1 MYSNRNFGHVFYRS
15 LQLAAPDRIQ
25 RELAGKPVGVGFN
38 WMAFTPGEWD
48 GLEADVLLIAVTSM
62 HERSALLQQITTD
75 PLWKNYPAVKNGR
88 VHVIDWNSWV
98 VYAPY
103 SINIQ
108 LEEALSMLTNKAAFL

>member
-1 MYSNRNFGHVFYRS
+1 
-15 LQLAAPDRIQ
+15 
-25 RELAGKPVGVGFN
+25 
-38 WMAFTPGEWD
+38 
-48 GLEADVLLIAVTSM
+48 M

-108 LEEALSMLTNKAAFL
+108 LDEALSMLTNKAAFL